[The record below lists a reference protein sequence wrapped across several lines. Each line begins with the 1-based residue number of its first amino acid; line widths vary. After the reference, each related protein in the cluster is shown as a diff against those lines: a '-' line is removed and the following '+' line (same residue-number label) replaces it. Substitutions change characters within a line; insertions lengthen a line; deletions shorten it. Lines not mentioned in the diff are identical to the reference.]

1 MKKTFF
7 MCMVCIL
14 GFQSLTFTE
23 ESIPFDCT
31 MPIILSPILLQIKKA
46 GNKQNNKLLRNQNTT
61 RIKFQISLISIKE
74 FEQELFDRVI
84 DISYENPVNHF
95 IIYFKEGLPI
105 KLEHADES
113 GNMQVYRQIIQDN
126 IQKLDCDNKYY
137 LELSRQMAL
146 KGIKGECPFIDWKP
160 GIYNA
165 DIRASFTSDGNRME
179 DMNGESIGEINFLE
193 CSCIYRFCFIQKKLF
208 NSCKIIKKD
217 GNVSVFIIRLW
228 DNGNIEAVQS
238 YNKKEKRNCFDLF
251 FYEDMGLK
259 MLTEYKNDKTRQ
271 VNIWSKLG
279 VESIVLRFDE
289 WQKLGMPK
297 DYDEWK
303 KVKNK

>member
-7 MCMVCIL
+7 MCMICIF

-74 FEQELFDRVI
+74 SEQELFDRIV
-84 DISYENPVNHF
+84 DVSYENPGNHF
-95 IIYFKEGLPI
+95 IIYLKDGLPV

-113 GNMQVYRQIIQDN
+113 GNIQVYRQIINEN
-126 IQKLDCDNKYY
+126 IQKLDCENKYY

-146 KGIKGECPFIDWKP
+146 KGIKGEFPFIDWKP

-165 DIRASFTSDGNRME
+165 DIRASFTGNWME
-179 DMNGESIGEINFLE
+179 DMNGEVMGEINFLE
-193 CSCIYRFCFIQKKLF
+193 CSCVYRFCFIQKKLF

-228 DNGNIEAVQS
+228 DNGNIETVQS
-238 YNKKEKRNCFDLF
+238 YNKKEKQNCFDLF
-251 FYEDMGLK
+251 FM
-259 MLTEYKNDKTRQ
+259 R
-271 VNIWSKLG
+271 IW
-279 VESIVLRFDE
+279 V
-289 WQKLGMPK
+289 
-297 DYDEWK
+297 
-303 KVKNK
+303 